1 MLDLINT
8 PPHKIVFLGPGC
20 SIATKP
26 IAEAASYWQAV
37 QVSVRNKSNK
47 IISKKNEN
55 KKQIKQTIKTMKQ
68 VSCTKKKTTTTKNQ
82 NTTKEES
89 VCFFAF
95 YWRASI
101 SRRQHA
107 VFFLS
112 MVKLQISSPMS
123 EDRHVS
129 DNLIRTSPG
138 GRRLKVSR
146 GQFAWFRLSLP
157 DTFFETWDVIRFLF
171 VFRLGTAL
179 LHHRYQIKRSIP
191 FISEQVLQK

>member
-47 IISKKNEN
+47 IISKKKMKN

-68 VSCTKKKTTTTKNQ
+68 VSCTKKKTTTTKKSKHDKRGVRLFFSHF
-82 NTTKEES
+82 TEE
-89 VCFFAF
+89 
-95 YWRASI
+95 RASAGG
-101 SRRQHA
+101 STQ
-107 VFFLS
+107 FFVLS

-146 GQFAWFRLSLP
+146 GQFA
-157 DTFFETWDVIRFLF
+157 
-171 VFRLGTAL
+171 
-179 LHHRYQIKRSIP
+179 
-191 FISEQVLQK
+191 

>member
-37 QVSVRNKSNK
+37 QVSDRNKSNK
-47 IISKKNEN
+47 IISKKMKH
-55 KKQIKQTIKTMKQ
+55 KKQIKQAIKTMKQ
-68 VSCTKKKTTTTKNQ
+68 VSCTKKKTKKNQ

-107 VFFLS
+107 FFFLS

-129 DNLIRTSPG
+129 DNLIRTSTG

-146 GQFAWFRLSLP
+146 GQFA
-157 DTFFETWDVIRFLF
+157 
-171 VFRLGTAL
+171 
-179 LHHRYQIKRSIP
+179 
-191 FISEQVLQK
+191 

>member
-47 IISKKNEN
+47 IISKKMKN

-68 VSCTKKKTTTTKNQ
+68 VSCTKKKTKKKLKHN
-82 NTTKEES
+82 KRGVRLFFRILLES
-89 VCFFAF
+89 EHQPEAA
-95 YWRASI
+95 RI
-101 SRRQHA
+101 
-107 VFFLS
+107 FFLS
-112 MVKLQISSPMS
+112 KVKLQISSPMS

-129 DNLIRTSPG
+129 DNLIRTGSG
-138 GRRLKVSR
+138 GGGWKCQGDNLLDLDSLC
-146 GQFAWFRLSLP
+146 QILSLKHEMLSRFSLFS
-157 DTFFETWDVIRFLF
+157 DWVQRFFTIF
-171 VFRLGTAL
+171 
-179 LHHRYQIKRSIP
+179 IK
-191 FISEQVLQK
+191 